1 MGLWFTLQENENEW
15 SYFKAAVVDL
25 FPIFSKGKSSLFVCS
40 TLLSCKFH
48 TIATYCQAL
57 KLPFLTQIN
66 ALGESF
72 NSHLLLFFFLLTLAG
87 TAMLLGLIRSKEE
100 CRDFGLNIFWSLKR
114 SWSDLKRLC
123 SDLGLRRCWSL
134 TSRLC
139 PACPQ
144 CPQR

>member
-25 FPIFSKGKSSLFVCS
+25 LPIFSKGESSLFVCS
-40 TLLSCKFH
+40 TLFSFKFH

-57 KLPFLTQIN
+57 KFPILTQIN

-72 NSHLLLFFFLLTLAG
+72 NPHLLLFFFLLTLAG